1 MTVQIHP
8 SSIVSTSSLGEGT
21 VVEEFVVIR
30 SGAKIGKGCRIHP
43 FAFIGDGVDIGDN
56 VEIFHGAVLGKEPK
70 GAGATARETTFTR
83 QIKVEAGCSI
93 GPHAVL
99 FYDTKIGA
107 NSLIGDGASIREGCV
122 IGSRCIISRY
132 VTINYNTRIGD
143 RTKIMDA
150 THITGN
156 AVLGDDV
163 FVSTMVGTAND
174 NLIGR
179 AGYSEDQIVGPH
191 IANNAVIGLG
201 ASILPGVRIG
211 EGATVAAG
219 AVVTRSVADSTR
231 VAGIPAREMK
241 PCAT

>member
-1 MTVQIHP
+1 M
-8 SSIVSTSSLGEGT
+8 SIATNAVVESHDVGEGT
-21 VVEEFVVIR
+21 EISDFVVVR
-30 SGAKIGKGCRIHP
+30 AGAKIGRGCRIHP

-70 GAGATARETTFTR
+70 GAGATAREVMFKR
-83 QIKVEAGCSI
+83 EIKIEAGCSI

-99 FYDTKIGA
+99 FYDVKIGA

-132 VTINYNTRIGD
+132 VTINYNTLIGN

-179 AGYSEDQIVGPH
+179 AGYGEEHIIGPQ
-191 IANNAVIGLG
+191 IANKAVIGLG
-201 ASILPGVRIG
+201 ASILPGVRVG

-219 AVVTRSVADSTR
+219 AVVTRSVGDNTR

-241 PCAT
+241 S

>member
-1 MTVQIHP
+1 MRMADNAVVE
-8 SSIVSTSSLGEGT
+8 SRDVGEGT
-21 VVEEFVVIR
+21 EVSDFVVIR
-30 SGAKIGKGCRIHP
+30 AGAKIGKGCRIHP
-43 FAFIGDGVDIGDN
+43 FAFIGDGVELGDN

-70 GAGATARETTFTR
+70 GAGATAREVTFKR
-83 QIKVEAGCSI
+83 EIAIGAGCSI

-99 FYDTKIGA
+99 FYDVTIGE

-179 AGYSEDQIVGPH
+179 AGYSEEQIVGPH
-191 IANNAVIGLG
+191 ICNKAVIGLG
-201 ASILPGVRIG
+201 ASILPGVHIG

-219 AVVTRSVADSTR
+219 AVVTRSVANSAR

-241 PCAT
+241 PCGT